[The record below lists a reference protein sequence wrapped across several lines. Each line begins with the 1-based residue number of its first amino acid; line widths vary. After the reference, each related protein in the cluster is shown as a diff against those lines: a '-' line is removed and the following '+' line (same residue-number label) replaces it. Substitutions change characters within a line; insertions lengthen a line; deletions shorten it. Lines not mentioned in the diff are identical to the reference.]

1 MWRFFTSGGM
11 PLLSLPL
18 PMRSIFAFR
27 KSAGFATLLLLA
39 LAGARVHAQ
48 VPATATPSPDPSKK
62 NVPAEIVPPKA
73 PSTPA
78 PGKTTI
84 EPSSPPT
91 TLSPGTK
98 GPDSGE
104 APERKAV
111 DALSDP
117 ELDQVISLIKQ
128 RYIAPGA
135 LSDAAVK
142 RATVQGLMERLGAS
156 ASLVVPGAT
165 PGAA

>member
-1 MWRFFTSGGM
+1 
-11 PLLSLPL
+11 
-18 PMRSIFAFR
+18 MRSLFDFR
-27 KSAGFATLLLLA
+27 KPAALFTLIFSAVG
-39 LAGARVHAQ
+39 GAPLHAQ
-48 VPATATPSPDPSKK
+48 VPAAATPSPDPTKK

-73 PSTPA
+73 PTTPA

-135 LSDAAVK
+135 LSDAAV
-142 RATVQGLMERLGAS
+142 
-156 ASLVVPGAT
+156 
-165 PGAA
+165 